1 MKQAAKNGHKGL
13 HLLAE
18 LSKQAA
24 SIGHLGDLHYQ
35 RYYHKGEYR
44 DPEQTGMDW
53 VKESLAMF
61 LWIVGGPQSFSQVEN

>member
-1 MKQAAKNGHKGL
+1 MQPWNKLQKNGHKGL

-24 SIGHLGDLHYQ
+24 SIRHLGDLHYQ
-35 RYYHKGEYR
+35 RYYQKGEYR

-53 VKESLAMF
+53 VNRYFAGHPKYFYKNVSDES
-61 LWIVGGPQSFSQVEN
+61 